1 VPYYVILVFVILLSI
16 FSGVLT
22 GFWLSL
28 ASFVSYTPEKNGLT
42 GVVLA
47 AITNLTVF
55 FQDWIFFIKQDPGAA
70 LSFSAQLQKTPAAL
84 YNYLLIQPAWSIGIE
99 IMYYLFVP
107 LLARLRTHWLVLIA
121 LLSLAARIYTYQV
134 LGLVGDPFGFR
145 FFPFELLL
153 FVGGMLIYRG
163 YERTLMKKETWSV
176 KTWWQ
181 YILFIVVMITISY
194 FLQRAAILLRHPV
207 GRPYAPLVSYI
218 FWIPV
223 IPVAFHLTRHWKLD
237 RFLGEITYTIYLS
250 HFVIIQFM
258 DIVFV
263 SFSIPGKY
271 LGIASALVAVGFSIL
286 LYIKL
291 FEPFERKR
299 EGLSRA
305 LVARWRGQSKVT
317 EPV

>member
-1 VPYYVILVFVILLSI
+1 VILVFVILLST
-16 FSGVLT
+16 FSGLLT

-28 ASFVSYTPEKNGLT
+28 ASYVSYTPEKNGLT
-42 GVVLA
+42 GVVLTT
-47 AITNLTVF
+47 ITNLTVF
-55 FQDWIFFIKQDPGAA
+55 FQDWVFFIKHDPGAA

-99 IMYYLFVP
+99 ITYYLFVP

-121 LLSLAARIYTYQV
+121 ALSLAARIYTYQV
-134 LGLVGDPFGFR
+134 LGLTGDPFGFR

-163 YERTLMKKETWSV
+163 YARTLMKNEALSLK
-176 KTWWQ
+176 KWWQ
-181 YILFIVVMITISY
+181 YIFFIVVMITVSY
-194 FLQRAAILLRHPV
+194 FLQRAAILLRHPF

-223 IPVAFHLTRHWKLD
+223 IPVAFHLTRHLKID
-237 RFLGEITYTIYLS
+237 RFLGEITYAIYLI
-250 HFVIIQFM
+250 HFVIIQFL
-258 DIVFV
+258 DVVFV
-263 SFSIPGKY
+263 YLSIPGKY
-271 LGIASALVAVGFSIL
+271 LGIASALVAVGLSIL

-299 EGLSRA
+299 EQLA
-305 LVARWRGQSKVT
+305 KTLVARWRGRSKVA